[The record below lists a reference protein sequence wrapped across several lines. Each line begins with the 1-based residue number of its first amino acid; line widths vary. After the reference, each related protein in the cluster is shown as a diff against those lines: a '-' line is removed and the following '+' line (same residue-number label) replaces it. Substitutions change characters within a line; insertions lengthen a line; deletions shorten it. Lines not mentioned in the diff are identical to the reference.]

1 MSKISIRTLMLI
13 TLGVGLLITLF
24 TRGAP
29 SADAF
34 HAVLVLAFAIPGA
47 SWGYDRKRTSR
58 SVAIGLCVWAIVG
71 TVVLSAYILI
81 RDFS

>member
-1 MSKISIRTLMLI
+1 MMLV
-13 TLGVGLLITLF
+13 TLGVGILAVLF

-29 SADAF
+29 SVDAF
-34 HAVLVLAFAIPGA
+34 HTMLVLAFAIPGA
-47 SWGYDRKRTSR
+47 NWGYDRKPTSG
-58 SVAIGLCVWAIVG
+58 SVAFGLCLWAVVG